1 MYVPDSQLVQD
12 DDEMDNS
19 GKMGGTNLGGE
30 ETTQP
35 TLSAFAPHV
44 SISTTKVNG
53 LKLIFL
59 ITFGSYYTW
68 IFTIVL
74 FNFRSVHKN

>member
-1 MYVPDSQLVQD
+1 MMYVPDSQLVQD

-19 GKMGGTNLGGE
+19 GKLGGTNLGGE

-44 SISTTKVNG
+44 SISTTKVR
-53 LKLIFL
+53 F
-59 ITFGSYYTW
+59 
-68 IFTIVL
+68 
-74 FNFRSVHKN
+74 